1 MKSTG
6 PSKQDLLAA
15 HGATLP
21 DLIAPGLKV
30 LFCGINPGLYSGAVG
45 HHFARPGN
53 RFWPALHEAG
63 FTDRLL
69 DPAEE
74 QELLKHGCGLTN
86 LVNRATAG
94 AAELSRGELVE
105 GGRRLARKVR
115 TYRPGLIAFLGVQ
128 TYRIACGRPGAVPGR
143 QAGGMNGT
151 VVWVLPSP
159 SGRVT
164 HYRFGDLVSRFREL
178 KLASD
183 AAG

>member
-1 MKSTG
+1 M
-6 PSKQDLLAA
+6 AA
-15 HGATLP
+15 RGRTLP
-21 DLIAPGLKV
+21 DLIVPGLKV

-69 DPAEE
+69 DPGEE
-74 QELLKHGCGLTN
+74 EKLLEYGCGITN

-94 AAELSRGELVE
+94 ANELSREELRE

-115 TYRPGLIAFLGVQ
+115 EYRPGFIAFLGIQ
-128 TYRIACGRPGAVPGR
+128 TYRIACDRPGAGPGR
-143 QAGGMNGT
+143 QGTGMDGT

-164 HYRFGDLVSRFREL
+164 RYRFREL
-178 KLASD
+178 VSMLKELKAASD